1 MTDAVTP
8 PTEVPL
14 TLRTWIGLFADLDR
28 AGVPSAAALR
38 GIATEDV
45 RFCDPFNDLR
55 GIEHLRRLL
64 THTRQQL
71 PGARFEV
78 LDTAW
83 SDPRAY
89 LRWRMT
95 AQVRVLGDWRVEGMS
110 EVRFAPD
117 GRVVARAAQCTDEI
131 LLADVDMGD
140 VSRSHAR
147 RLFLKHR
154 RPELYADWLGR

>member
-95 AQVRVLGDWRVEGMS
+95 ARVRVLGDWRVEGMS

-117 GRVVARAAQCTDEI
+117 GRVVEHLDYWDAAGQFYGRLPLI
-131 LLADVDMGD
+131 GSLL
-140 VSRSHAR
+140 R
-147 RLFLKHR
+147 
-154 RPELYADWLGR
+154 WLGRPARIR

>member
-78 LDTAW
+78 LDSAW

-95 AQVRVLGDWRVEGMS
+95 ARVRVLGDWRVEGMS

-117 GRVVARAAQCTDEI
+117 GRVVEHLDHWDAAGQFYGRLPLI
-131 LLADVDMGD
+131 GSLL
-140 VSRSHAR
+140 R
-147 RLFLKHR
+147 
-154 RPELYADWLGR
+154 WLGSPARIR